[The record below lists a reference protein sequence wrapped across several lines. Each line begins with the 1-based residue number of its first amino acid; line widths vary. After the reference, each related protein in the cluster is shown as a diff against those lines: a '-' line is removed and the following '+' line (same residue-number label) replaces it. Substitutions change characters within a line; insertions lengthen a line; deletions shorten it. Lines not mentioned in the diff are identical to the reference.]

1 MHTPKMPAH
10 VQAFFCSG
18 GAQARAGLAVW
29 GLRPNSAGGLCD
41 QIFNERSDVAS
52 HVIGGCMAATN
63 RKWVVHIHGF
73 ATLAIDGET
82 GRPSVRRVP
91 AMRLVGVMMPLGR

>member
-1 MHTPKMPAH
+1 MCRH
-10 VQAFFCSG
+10 FFVLATHRQG
-18 GAQARAGLAVW
+18 PGLLSW
-29 GLRPNSAGGLCD
+29 GLRTNSAAGLCG